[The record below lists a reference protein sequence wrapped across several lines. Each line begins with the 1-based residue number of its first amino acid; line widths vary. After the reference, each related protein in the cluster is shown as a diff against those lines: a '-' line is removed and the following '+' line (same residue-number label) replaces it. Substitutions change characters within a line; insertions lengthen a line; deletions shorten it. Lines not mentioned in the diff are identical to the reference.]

1 MIKQTIIYFFFIG
14 TILNGQ
20 TTGMFGKVGESLIGI
35 EGQYDSESDAGSTIS
50 TINIGGSYVLDGNI
64 EVAMDYG
71 MSKVKYDNDSS
82 MDLDFNGLSFG
93 GYYHIKSNE
102 SIPVNIRVGGA
113 YSEAKASADWLDDA
127 NVDLESKA
135 TSFGGGLYKSVY
147 EKDATIV
154 MAHINLSSVASEA
167 TLSDMN
173 GNSDKTKDDYFYT
186 SVGIALRSNNVF
198 ISPSIARV
206 DGESSFQISFGLLLP
221 Q

>member
-1 MIKQTIIYFFFIG
+1 MIKQVIFYLFIG
-14 TILNGQ
+14 TLLNAQ

-35 EGQYDSESDAGSTIS
+35 EGQYDSESDAVSTTS

-64 EVAMDYG
+64 ELAMDYG
-71 MSKVKYDNDSS
+71 MSKVKYDIYSN
-82 MDLDFNGLSFG
+82 MDFDINGLSFG

-127 NVDLESKA
+127 NWDLESKA

-154 MAHINLSSVASEA
+154 MAHINLSSVAGEII
-167 TLSDMN
+167 TSDMN
-173 GNSDKTKDDYFYT
+173 GNSDITKDDYFST
-186 SVGIALRSNNVF
+186 SAGIALRSNNVF
-198 ISPSIARV
+198 ISPSIGRV